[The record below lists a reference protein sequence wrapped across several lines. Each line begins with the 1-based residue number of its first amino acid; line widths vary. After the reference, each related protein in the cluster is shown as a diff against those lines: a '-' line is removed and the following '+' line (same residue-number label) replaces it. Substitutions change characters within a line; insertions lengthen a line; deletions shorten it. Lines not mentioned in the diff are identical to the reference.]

1 MTRPQSNSGIGNV
14 AVGNDHEPTIIWQVR
29 PLLRSVPPT
38 ASTVVTSHFN
48 FHIICHHL
56 RSLSQGDLPRDLVV
70 AWNLAVDFLHLGI
83 WL

>member
-1 MTRPQSNSGIGNV
+1 MAG
-14 AVGNDHEPTIIWQVR
+14 
-29 PLLRSVPPT
+29 
-38 ASTVVTSHFN
+38 ASAAPKKKKQWTSDCEYSCHFN

-56 RSLSQGDLPRDLVV
+56 RSLSQGDLPHDLVV